1 MIYEKVVA
9 VFDTSEHAQTAV
21 NALKAAGFSSAD
33 ISVMSNDTLD
43 DQGAKI
49 ATATGFWH
57 RLFGSDVDLHEAK
70 VYGNTV
76 GKGGSVVSLRAPE
89 TMVKKAVDILHTHS
103 PVDVN
108 QRAARLGIIGA
119 AAAPIGEAASQATAK
134 TAAAASTVAQTVKG
148 TTAPAART
156 GKDDDVIRL
165 AEEQMEVGK
174 RQIETGMTRVRRF
187 VIEKAVEANVT
198 LHEEHAAIARRAIT
212 DKNYIQD
219 VDWSDRTVEV
229 RETAE
234 TPVVSKSSRIV
245 EEVVVGKEG
254 SDRVETVKD
263 KVRRQQVEIEKQQ
276 SQQTTPPSTTPRG
289 NT

>member
-1 MIYEKVVA
+1 MNYEKVVA

-21 NALKAAGFSSAD
+21 NALKAAGFSSDD

-119 AAAPIGEAASQATAK
+119 AAAPLTGAASQATSKVA
-134 TAAAASTVAQTVKG
+134 TAASTVAQTVKG
-148 TTAPAART
+148 TATTPRT
-156 GKDDDVIRL
+156 GRDDDVIRL
-165 AEEQMEVGK
+165 AEEQMDVGK

-263 KVRRQQVEIEKQQ
+263 KVRRQQVEIEKQPT
-276 SQQTTPPSTTPRG
+276 QTPPRG

>member
-21 NALKAAGFSSAD
+21 NALKAAGFSSDD
-33 ISVMSNDTLD
+33 ISIMSNDTLD

-70 VYGNTV
+70 VYGNAV
-76 GKGGSVVSLRAPE
+76 GKGGCVVSLRAPE

-119 AAAPIGEAASQATAK
+119 AAAPVAGAVSQATSKVA
-134 TAAAASTVAQTVKG
+134 TAASTAASTVAQTAKG
-148 TTAPAART
+148 TATAART
-156 GKDDDVIRL
+156 GRDDDVIRL

-198 LHEEHAAIARRAIT
+198 LHEEHAAVARRAIT

-263 KVRRQQVEIEKQQ
+263 KVRRQQVEIEKQPT
-276 SQQTTPPSTTPRG
+276 QTPPRG

>member
-21 NALKAAGFSSAD
+21 NALKAAGFSADD

-43 DQGAKI
+43 DKGAKI

-108 QRAARLGIIGA
+108 QRAARLGIIAA
-119 AAAPIGEAASQATAK
+119 AAAPAGAVSQAAAKVSTAASNL
-134 TAAAASTVAQTVKG
+134 AQTVKG
-148 TTAPAART
+148 AAPAART

-198 LHEEHAAIARRAIT
+198 LHEEHAAIARRAIS

-263 KVRRQQVEIEKQQ
+263 KVRRQQVEIEKQPT
-276 SQQTTPPSTTPRG
+276 STPPRG